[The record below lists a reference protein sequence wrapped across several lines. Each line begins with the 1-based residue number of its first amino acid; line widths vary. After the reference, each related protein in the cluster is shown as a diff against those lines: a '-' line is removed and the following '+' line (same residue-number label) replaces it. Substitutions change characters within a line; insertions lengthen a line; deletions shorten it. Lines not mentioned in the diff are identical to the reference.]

1 MIIRRE
7 KLTDYRASE
16 LMVRR
21 AFFNRQNPGCCEHYL
36 VHLLRDSPDYLPE
49 FSRVAEIDGHLVGA
63 IYYSKAFVQTESGRL
78 PVVTFGPLAVDPV
91 FQGLGIGRK
100 LFEESLSSL
109 SSSGYPAI
117 VIYGEPN
124 YYPKLGFRR
133 ASEFGISD
141 PEGNVYDALMVFELR
156 KKSLEGIRGKFFESS
171 VFEGASDRKAVDAF
185 DDDFPSYPKLR
196 VPSQWLHETNLGRIE
211 KIDGA
216 RYGVLFWEI
225 LIEAE
230 LSPRYSSKA
239 PKIGDYVTFR
249 WHRNGPSEIET
260 LEIPSETTAP

>member
-1 MIIRRE
+1 MVIREE
-7 KLTDYRASE
+7 KISDYRASE

-36 VHLLRDSPDYLPE
+36 VHLLRNSFDYLPE
-49 FSRVAEIDGHLVGA
+49 FSRVAEIDGRIVGA
-63 IYYSKAFVQTESGRL
+63 IFYSKAIVQTENGEF
-78 PVVTFGPLAVDPV
+78 PVATFGPLAVDPV

-100 LFEESLSSL
+100 LFEESRALL

-117 VIYGEPN
+117 IIYGEPN

-133 ASEFGISD
+133 AAEYGVTD

-171 VFEGASDRKAVDAF
+171 VFEKGSDRKAADAF
-185 DDDFPSYPKLR
+185 DCDFPFCPKLR
-196 VPSQWLHETNLGRIE
+196 IPSQWLHETNLGRIE

-230 LSPRYSSKA
+230 LSPSYSSRA

-249 WHRNGPSEIET
+249 WHRGGLSEIET
-260 LEIPSETTAP
+260 LETPIEARLP